1 MTEVNLLPP
10 ELRRRHRARSRSR
23 QVIAGV
29 AAVILLLI
37 VVWFFES
44 SKLATAESDLAAQN
58 ATNVG
63 LQTKISSLQ
72 RFADLQNQLNV
83 KKELVADLEKSE
95 VQWSG
100 VLHDLS
106 MVMPSDVFITSFD
119 AQINLGIGGW
129 ETEVGPTGLIGTLQM
144 SGVALN
150 FPNVALW
157 IDRMSNVTGWTNSW
171 VTAAGVNASGDSS
184 GASVTGVKFNGSI
197 DLTPETARDG
207 TPP

>member
-44 SKLATAESDLAAQN
+44 SKLATAKSDLASQN
-58 ATNVG
+58 ARNTE

-72 RFADLQNQLNV
+72 RFADLQNQLNL
-83 KKELVADLEKSE
+83 KKELIADLETSE

-106 MVMPSDVFITSFD
+106 MVMPSDVYLKTFD
-119 AQINLGIGGW
+119 AQISVGVGGW

-157 IDRMSNVTGWTNSW
+157 IDRMAQVTGWTNPW
-171 VTAAGVNASGDSS
+171 VTTAAIDSGGDSTS
-184 GASVTGVKFNGSI
+184 QGTDVAFTGTV

-207 TPP
+207 TAP